1 MRVTK
6 HHGLG
11 NDFLVLLDLDDQQ
24 PVDGQLAAAICDRH
38 RGVGADGFIR
48 ATRTPDGRFRME
60 LHNEDG
66 SRAEISGNGV
76 CCLAQSLL
84 RAGHVPD
91 GSVEIV
97 TDAGPRTVTVVER
110 ISAIEHRMRVAM
122 GLPKIGADL
131 DEWVDDDILRAVEVD
146 IGNPHV
152 VCHVPD
158 PGAGPDLVA
167 LGERINASTPGG
179 TNVEL
184 VTPASSGALTM
195 TVYERG
201 VGPTEACGSG
211 AVAAAVAAH
220 EWGLAPATVT
230 VEQPGGPAVVELGTI
245 DDAAH
250 LTVPVVAVAVVVWPL

>member
-1 MRVTK
+1 
-6 HHGLG
+6 
-11 NDFLVLLDLDDQQ
+11 
-24 PVDGQLAAAICDRH
+24 
-38 RGVGADGFIR
+38 
-48 ATRTPDGRFRME
+48 
-60 LHNEDG
+60 
-66 SRAEISGNGV
+66 
-76 CCLAQSLL
+76 
-84 RAGHVPD
+84 
-91 GSVEIV
+91 
-97 TDAGPRTVTVVER
+97 
-110 ISAIEHRMRVAM
+110 M

-131 DEWVDDDILRAVEVD
+131 EEWVDDDILRAVEVD

-184 VTPASSGALTM
+184 VTPAASGALTM

-220 EWGLAPATVT
+220 EWGLSPATVT

-245 DDAAH
+245 DDVAH